1 MWALQGKNM
10 MPRFVV
16 VPSIPK
22 ETGSTRSGA
31 RFYCT
36 TAPIDFDI
44 YDNEGKCRLKICYT
58 TRIEANAECER
69 LNSEILESAL
79 AEYSCVN

>member
-1 MWALQGKNM
+1 

-22 ETGSTRSGA
+22 ETGSARSGS

-44 YDNEGKCRLKICYT
+44 YDNEGKCRLKICYP
-58 TRIEANAECER
+58 TRMEANAECER
-69 LNSEILESAL
+69 LNAELIETLQ
-79 AEYSCVN
+79 AEYSRVSSSWSSTA